1 MSNKKVLITL
11 SFVKNLIKQ
20 LSDPNA
26 EDLLKESKSYCF
38 DIPTGKQIFFRDLK
52 LIGFAIRAT
61 RHSLVYT
68 VEKKMPSGAPCRV
81 TIGDHGLYTP
91 ETARQK
97 AIEYIIEM
105 SQGINPNEKKN
116 QLRNN
121 ASQEHINQQ
130 KIPSLLN
137 AYHHY
142 IEAKPHLKPSTLSV
156 YDRDMNLY
164 LKDWHHLKITVVTMQ
179 MVIDKHAE
187 ISKTNRSHANI
198 TLKLFSAI
206 YNFHRKRLISNN
218 QPIIT
223 EFSPVEI
230 LYRNDLFNTL
240 KPRKGYINSE
250 KQADWILAIIQ
261 TQWRG
266 QIYANEYGYLNQ
278 DFLLAFVL
286 TGLRRSEIEQLEWAK
301 IDLKYGTLTIINPK
315 NGNDLLLPLGDVLLH
330 IFKQRAKY
338 ANGSK
343 YVFPA
348 RDNGTHVKDRRYV
361 RHKISLKT
369 GIPFT
374 FHDLRRT
381 FASIAN
387 RCGIGMYTVKT
398 LINHAYQDDS
408 DITADYTQIDAKDL
422 RNAMNKIENH
432 ILSDEG
438 RNLILNREYSIQKS
452 KQRL

>member
-1 MSNKKVLITL
+1 M
-11 SFVKNLIKQ
+11 
-20 LSDPNA
+20 
-26 EDLLKESKSYCF
+26 
-38 DIPTGKQIFFRDLK
+38 
-52 LIGFAIRAT
+52 
-61 RHSLVYT
+61 
-68 VEKKMPSGAPCRV
+68 
-81 TIGDHGLYTP
+81 
-91 ETARQK
+91 
-97 AIEYIIEM
+97 
-105 SQGINPNEKKN
+105 
-116 QLRNN
+116 
-121 ASQEHINQQ
+121 
-130 KIPSLLN
+130 
-137 AYHHY
+137 
-142 IEAKPHLKPSTLSV
+142 
-156 YDRDMNLY
+156 
-164 LKDWHHLKITVVTMQ
+164 
-179 MVIDKHAE
+179 
-187 ISKTNRSHANI
+187 
-198 TLKLFSAI
+198 
-206 YNFHRKRLISNN
+206 
-218 QPIIT
+218 
-223 EFSPVEI
+223 
-230 LYRNDLFNTL
+230 
-240 KPRKGYINSE
+240 
-250 KQADWILAIIQ
+250 
-261 TQWRG
+261 
-266 QIYANEYGYLNQ
+266 NQ
-278 DFLLAFVL
+278 DFLLTFVL

-348 RDNGTHVKDRRYV
+348 RDNGTHVKDRRHV